1 MTTERNPVWR
11 QGNRNVFCPFYS
23 ECLDDAIKGSWKDWD
38 CDDCQ
43 HKLNHKNQPD
53 ALLTVTRSIEC

>member
-1 MTTERNPVWR
+1 MNTERNPLRR
-11 QGNRNVFCPFYS
+11 QGNRNVFCAFYR
-23 ECLDDAIKGSWKDWD
+23 ECLDDAIKGSWQDWD

-53 ALLTVTRSIEC
+53 PLLTVTRLIEC